1 MSFPVLDDKGYFGII
16 NRVDLVQLMLHPEL
30 FQLEGEEPTEDV
42 IKFHKIHTDKLHE
55 DEERIL
61 RDVKETEGNENQVL
75 HLIPYTNRSSI
86 ALPDT
91 FSLHRAYLLL
101 RLDCK
106 AIRAC
111 FAK

>member
-30 FQLEGEEPTEDV
+30 FQLEGEEPTEDI

-61 RDVKETEGNENQVL
+61 RLG
-75 HLIPYTNRSSI
+75 SI
-86 ALPDT
+86 
-91 FSLHRAYLLL
+91 
-101 RLDCK
+101 
-106 AIRAC
+106 
-111 FAK
+111 